1 MENSIETRKIKDET
15 ILERWSVLIKNAH
28 GNGEKIYN
36 RTAEFIQELQAPGI
50 NSEMVKLR
58 TDRIERGGGFFT
70 KFVERDYLMVTHDHL
85 RDFRMYIGAR
95 DFGSALYV
103 SWYLTC
109 APNFLKKTI
118 SGLLTKDPQSLSFMF
133 MSDIFR
139 QEDLTAY
146 VTAIHHAL
154 IDATKEVSESVGFDF
169 TKVDQK
175 SKGFLNIS

>member
-28 GNGEKIYN
+28 GNGKKIYN
-36 RTAEFIQELQAPGI
+36 RTTEFIQELQAPGI
-50 NSEMVKLR
+50 NSEVVKLR
-58 TDRIERGGGFFT
+58 TDRRERGDGFFA

-85 RDFRMYIGAR
+85 RDYRMYIGAR
-95 DFGSALYV
+95 DYGNALYV

-109 APNFLKKTI
+109 EPNFFKKTI
-118 SGLLTKDPQSLSFMF
+118 SGLLTKDPQFFSFF
-133 MSDIFR
+133 MLDIFK

-154 IDATKEVSESVGFDF
+154 IDATKEVSEQWVLTSPRLTKNQKDF
-169 TKVDQK
+169 
-175 SKGFLNIS
+175 

>member
-36 RTAEFIQELQAPGI
+36 RTAEFIQELRAPGI

-95 DFGSALYV
+95 DFGSAFYV

-109 APNFLKKTI
+109 EPNFFKKTI
-118 SGLLTKDPQSLSFMF
+118 SGLLTKDPQFFSFF
-133 MSDIFR
+133 MLDIFK